1 MRGTSG
7 TKATRNMKDFLKSFM
22 TKKKKYIY
30 IYIYIHTIVQK
41 QQTNFMQIRL

>member
-22 TKKKKYIY
+22 TKKKNNIY
-30 IYIYIHTIVQK
+30 IYIYTHNSTET
-41 QQTNFMQIRL
+41 TNKLHAN

>member
-22 TKKKKYIY
+22 TKY
-30 IYIYIHTIVQK
+30 IYIYIHNSTET
-41 QQTNFMQIRL
+41 TNKLHAN

>member
-22 TKKKKYIY
+22 TKKKKIY

>member
-22 TKKKKYIY
+22 TKNIYIY
-30 IYIYIHTIVQK
+30 IYIYSTVQK

>member
-22 TKKKKYIY
+22 TKKTNIY
-30 IYIYIHTIVQK
+30 IYIVQK